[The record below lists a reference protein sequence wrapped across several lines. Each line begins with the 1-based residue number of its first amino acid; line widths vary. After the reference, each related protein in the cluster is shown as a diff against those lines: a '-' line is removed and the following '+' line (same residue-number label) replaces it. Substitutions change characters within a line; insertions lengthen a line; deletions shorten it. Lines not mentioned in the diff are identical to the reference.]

1 MGQNCR
7 TNSDSSL
14 IHQPWIKLT
23 WFYKS
28 RATENKRSSIWQLC
42 HHWWHRKLSEWHGAT
57 DPQVWYQSIFHTI
70 TEMTILSCWWN
81 FRHWLQP
88 KLSKWQL
95 WTQPIMKIWWK
106 GQHLSFNDMSCFTRE
121 GLLMTKGFWWDENTW
136 SVTLVTVGGVTFL
149 CQFQCRFHP
158 AHLTDLKDPIRQ
170 RRLGISFFSSWY
182 IRLEILISTYFL

>member
-1 MGQNCR
+1 MILAWSINRG
-7 TNSDSSL
+7 SSW
-14 IHQPWIKLT
+14 PSFIKAGPCS
-23 WFYKS
+23 WNPPS
-28 RATENKRSSIWQLC
+28 RKARIYIMNGVSSIAAHGLALQ
-42 HHWWHRKLSEWHGAT
+42 GAT

-70 TEMTILSCWWN
+70 TEMTMLSCWWN

-95 WTQPIMKIWWK
+95 WTRPMMKIWWK
-106 GQHLSFNDMSCFTRE
+106 GQHLSFTDMPCFTRE

-136 SVTLVTVGGVTFL
+136 SVTLVTVEGVTFL
-149 CQFQCRFHP
+149 CQFQCRFHL

-182 IRLEILISTYFL
+182 IPLEILISTYFL